1 MNLMQFLK
9 ALVWI
14 LSMAGM
20 VGTGTLIALGLLD
33 VYHTPAILR
42 YAPLLIGGAGCMCI
56 LAFVGLVVMF
66 RRR

>member
-14 LSMAGM
+14 LSLAGI
-20 VGTGTLIALGLLD
+20 VGTGTLIVLGLLD
-33 VYHTPAILR
+33 VYHTPAIWR
-42 YAPLLIGGAGCMCI
+42 YSPLLIGGAGVVCI
-56 LAFVGLVVMF
+56 LAFVGLVAMF